1 MIYQV
6 PKYCSYRKNVRT
18 SKTVLLRVASAHEV
32 PGTTTAVGRE
42 VHGNK
47 EEVARRQGERRAGGS
62 DGGREGEGRGVGSKG
77 GREGASAGQ
86 REPAR
91 GRDGGQSLLWSFRT
105 LLSAQTGQT
114 QTFPN
119 FSNYLKKDL
128 TNSVSAGLGGPIA
141 AARSV
146 TPIVLRLTMA

>member
-47 EEVARRQGERRAGGS
+47 EEVAGRQGERKAGGREE
-62 DGGREGEGRGVGSKG
+62 GREGEGRGVGSKG
-77 GREGASAGQ
+77 GREGASARQ

-91 GRDGGQSLLWSFRT
+91 GRDGGQSLLWLFRT
-105 LLSAQTGQT
+105 LLSAQGKHRPSPI
-114 QTFPN
+114 FPPEKRLDEQC
-119 FSNYLKKDL
+119 FRWPRGADCCCSFCH
-128 TNSVSAGLGGPIA
+128 PIDCA
-141 AARSV
+141 Q
-146 TPIVLRLTMA
+146 